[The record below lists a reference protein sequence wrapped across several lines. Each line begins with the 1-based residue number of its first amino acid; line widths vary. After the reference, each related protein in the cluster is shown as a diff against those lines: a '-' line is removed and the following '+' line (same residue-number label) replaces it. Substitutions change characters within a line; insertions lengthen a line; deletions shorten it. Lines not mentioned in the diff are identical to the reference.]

1 MRKKGPSFLPLARAS
16 HSLTS
21 AHKIDEVK
29 RKALLAVYGVCRATC
44 MTREEEKKR
53 TNYNLNFQCDIS
65 EHY

>member
-44 MTREEEKKR
+44 MTREEEKKELII
-53 TNYNLNFQCDIS
+53 T
-65 EHY
+65 